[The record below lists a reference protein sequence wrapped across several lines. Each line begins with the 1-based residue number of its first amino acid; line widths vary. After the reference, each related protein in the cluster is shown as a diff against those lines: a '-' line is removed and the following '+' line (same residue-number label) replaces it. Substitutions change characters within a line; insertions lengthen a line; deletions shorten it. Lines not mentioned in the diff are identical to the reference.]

1 MRLKN
6 IINFFASLF
15 IPESDGSYMLQ
26 VTKSPAQ
33 KPEVPEKRIT
43 HITMMNDVEGVF
55 VLGKGKQE
63 KQEAKIIER
72 QVSTKEMQ
80 KVEILKFCTKK
91 FWYCFLKICFMK
103 FFPSSTDKIPGK
115 CRRCSIVYVCSLVSN
130 F

>member
-1 MRLKN
+1 
-6 IINFFASLF
+6 
-15 IPESDGSYMLQ
+15 MLQ

-63 KQEAKIIER
+63 KQETKIIER

-80 KVEILKFCTKK
+80 KVEVQKFYTN
-91 FWYCFLKICFMK
+91 CFFENLF
-103 FFPSSTDKIPGK
+103 
-115 CRRCSIVYVCSLVSN
+115 
-130 F
+130 